1 MKKEQVFSVR
11 SEQVE
16 ELRRRI
22 GQHQLL
28 DSDWDLLDGVLIF
41 FSRVLQSAQEMRI
54 SLRRLQNLLFG
65 KKTEKS
71 HQAKQDLPPGD
82 DDDLSGGSPT
92 GSEPDTP
99 VSGSTSRQDQSR
111 SEKSRPPG
119 HGRMGADVYPQ
130 AETISCRHPDLC
142 RGQAC
147 PQCQKGTLYSLRDPS
162 VEIRIV
168 GQAPLSARRYER
180 ERLRCSACGAVLAAP
195 LPAEAG
201 TEKYDDRAKATV
213 AVLKYAGGMPFNRLG
228 NLESHLG
235 VPLPATTQ
243 WELVEEV
250 ANAVFPVYRHLK
262 DLASQAGLFYAD
274 DTSIRIL
281 SLLKENQQI
290 PEPDRK
296 GMRTTAVVAELDG
309 HSIHLYESGRSHAGE
324 NLEELLRRRP
334 VGLPPPIQMTDA
346 LASNASHSVPVQGVF
361 CLAHARRRFHEIRE
375 FFPEVCQ
382 RVIEDMG
389 RVYHVDSLAQA
400 QNLDPDQRLAFH
412 QQHSA
417 PVLEELKRWLEEQ
430 WDKKEIE
437 PNSSLGKAASYLLGH
452 WKKLT
457 GFLRIPG
464 SPLDN
469 NKAERALKTPIL
481 NRRNAYFFKTLS
493 GAAVASVLMSLIKTC
508 TEAGKNPIEYLA
520 TLLTH
525 SHPVRKS
532 PQDWLPWNY
541 SQQLAA

>member
-16 ELRRRI
+16 DLRNRL
-22 GQHQLL
+22 GQRQLL
-28 DSDWDLLDGVLIF
+28 DSDWALLDGLLIF
-41 FSRVLQSAQEMRI
+41 LSRILQSAEEMRI

-65 KKTEKS
+65 KRTEKS
-71 HQAKQDLPPGD
+71 HRAKPDPAPGD
-82 DDDLSGGSPT
+82 DDDLSPGSPA
-92 GSEPDTP
+92 GSEPDTLL
-99 VSGSTSRQDQSR
+99 SDSSSSQHQSR
-111 SEKSRPPG
+111 SEKNRPPG
-119 HGRMGADVYPQ
+119 HGRMGADVYQQ
-130 AETISCRHPDLC
+130 AETISCRHPEVC

-147 PQCQKGTLYSLRDPS
+147 SYCQRGTLYTLKDPS

-168 GQAPLSARRYER
+168 GQAPLAARRYER
-180 ERLRCSACGAVLAAP
+180 ERLRCSACGAVLTAP
-195 LPAEAG
+195 LPSGAG

-213 AVLKYAGGMPFNRLG
+213 AVLKYACGMPFNRLED
-228 NLESHLG
+228 LESHLG

-250 ANAVFPVYRHLK
+250 ANAVFPVYRQLK

-281 SLLKENQQI
+281 SLIRENQQI
-290 PEPDRK
+290 PEPERK
-296 GMRTTAVVAELDG
+296 GMRTTAVVAELG
-309 HSIHLYESGRSHAGE
+309 EHSIHLYESGRSHAGE
-324 NLEELLRRRP
+324 NLEELLKRRP
-334 VGLPPPIQMTDA
+334 KGLPPPIQMTDA
-346 LASNASHSVPVQGVF
+346 LASNTSHSVPVQGVF
-361 CLAHARRRFHEIRE
+361 CLAHSRRRFHEIRE

-389 RVYHVDSLAQA
+389 RVYHVDSLAKD

-417 PVLEELKRWLEEQ
+417 PILEELKRWLEEQ

-437 PNSSLGKAASYLLGH
+437 PNSSLGKAVSYLLGH

-464 SPLDN
+464 SPIDN

-481 NRRNAYFFKTLS
+481 NRRNAYYFKTLS

-508 TEAGKNPIEYLA
+508 TEAGENPIEYLA
-520 TLLTH
+520 ALLKH
-525 SHPVRKS
+525 SHQLKKS
-532 PQDWLPWNY
+532 PQHWLPWNY
-541 SQQLAA
+541 IQQLAA

>member
-1 MKKEQVFSVR
+1 MKKELVFSVR

-16 ELRRRI
+16 DLRERLKQR
-22 GQHQLL
+22 HLL
-28 DSDWDLLDGVLIF
+28 DSDWDLLDGLLIF
-41 FSRVLQSAQEMRI
+41 LFRILQSAEEMRI
-54 SLRRLQNLLFG
+54 SLRRLENLLFG

-71 HQAKQDLPPGD
+71 DRDRPDPPPGD
-82 DDDLSGGSPT
+82 DDDLSPGSPT
-92 GSEPDTP
+92 RSQTETLLSD
-99 VSGSTSRQDQSR
+99 SSSSQDQGR
-111 SEKSRPPG
+111 SEKNRPPG
-119 HGRMGADVYPQ
+119 HGRMGADVYQQ
-130 AETISCRHPDLC
+130 AETISCRHPDVC

-147 PQCQKGTLYSLRDPS
+147 PQCRQGTLYTLKDPS

-195 LPAEAG
+195 LPPEAG

-213 AVLKYAGGMPFNRLG
+213 AVLKYAGGMPFNRLED
-228 NLESHLG
+228 LESHLG

-243 WELVEEV
+243 WELVEGV
-250 ANAVFPVYRHLK
+250 ANAAFPVYRQLK

-281 SLLKENQQI
+281 SLMKENQQI
-290 PEPDRK
+290 PEPERK
-296 GMRTTAVVAELDG
+296 GMRTTAVVAEVGD

-334 VGLPPPIQMTDA
+334 AGLSPPIQMTDA
-346 LASNASHSVPVQGVF
+346 LASNASHSLPVQGVF

-389 RVYHVDSLAQA
+389 RVYQVDSLAKA
-400 QNLDPDQRLAFH
+400 QNLDPDERLAFH
-412 QQHSA
+412 QQYSA
-417 PVLEELKRWLEEQ
+417 PLLEELKRWLEEQ

-464 SPLDN
+464 APLDN

-481 NRRNAYFFKTLS
+481 NRRNAYYFKTLS
-493 GAAVASVLMSLIKTC
+493 GAAVGSVLMSLIRTC
-508 TEAGKNPIEYLA
+508 TEAGGNPIEYLA

-525 SHPVRKS
+525 SHQVKKS
-532 PQDWLPWNY
+532 PQHWLPWNY

>member
-1 MKKEQVFSVR
+1 MKKEQVFSIR

-16 ELRRRI
+16 DLRERLKQR
-22 GQHQLL
+22 HLL
-28 DSDWDLLDGVLIF
+28 DSDWDLLDGLLIF
-41 FSRVLQSAQEMRI
+41 LFRILQSAEEMRI

-71 HQAKQDLPPGD
+71 HRDKQDPPPGD
-82 DDDLSGGSPT
+82 DDNPSRESPT

-99 VSGSTSRQDQSR
+99 DSASTSSQDQSY
-111 SEKSRPPG
+111 SEKKRPPG
-119 HGRMGADVYPQ
+119 HGRMGADVYQQ
-130 AETISCRHPDLC
+130 AETISCRHAELC

-147 PQCQKGTLYSLRDPS
+147 PHCQKGTLYLLRNPS

-168 GQAPLSARRYER
+168 GQAPLSAQRYEL
-180 ERLRCSACGAVLAAP
+180 ERLRCSACGEILAAS
-195 LPAEAG
+195 LPPEAG
-201 TEKYDDRAKATV
+201 TEKYDERAKATV
-213 AVLKYAGGMPFNRLG
+213 AVLKYAAGMPFNRLG

-250 ANAVFPVYRHLK
+250 ANAVFPVYRQLK
-262 DLASQAGLFYAD
+262 ELASQAGLFYAD

-281 SLLKENQQI
+281 SLMRENQQI
-290 PEPDRK
+290 PEPERK
-296 GMRTTAVVAELDG
+296 GMRTTAVVAELGD

-334 VGLPPPIQMTDA
+334 EGLPLPIQMTDA
-346 LASNASHSVPVQGVF
+346 LASNTSHSVPIQSVF
-361 CLAHARRRFHEIRE
+361 CLAHGRRRFHEIRE

-382 RVIEDMG
+382 RVIEDIG
-389 RVYHVDSLAQA
+389 RVYHVDSMAKA

-412 QQHSA
+412 QQHSG
-417 PVLEELKRWLEEQ
+417 PILEALKSWLEEQ
-430 WDKKEIE
+430 WDRKEIE
-437 PNSSLGKAASYLLGH
+437 PNSSLGKATSYLLGH

-464 SPLDN
+464 SPIDN

-481 NRRNAYFFKTLS
+481 NRKNAYYFKTLS
-493 GAAVASVLMSLIKTC
+493 GAAVASVLMSLIRTC
-508 TEAGKNPIEYLA
+508 TEAGGNPIEYLVS
-520 TLLTH
+520 LLKH
-525 SHPVRKS
+525 SRQVKKS
-532 PQDWLPWNY
+532 PQHWLPWNY
-541 SQQLAA
+541 TRQLAA